1 MGEQAVEVLSVLGV
15 IGANDLFV
23 GLLVLILRGTVAGY
37 DGAKED
43 EVRPGEV
50 VEDVI
55 DSEVVGLGYASDD
68 RPNTVVSV
76 STSLV
81 GRRRFTPM
89 RKVVMPKKSASWK
102 SLISSVKRRYIS
114 AGDR

>member
-1 MGEQAVEVLSVLGV
+1 MQALSILRI

-23 GLLVLILRGTVAGY
+23 GLFALVLRGAVAGY

-50 VEDVI
+50 IEDVI

-68 RPNTVVSV
+68 CPDTVVSV

-102 SLISSVKRRYIS
+102 SLINSVKRRYIS